1 MVELFQV
8 FQLEQLCTFS
18 IFYLLM
24 IWPGRPN
31 HDIEG
36 WDLFSKNSG
45 SREELKMV
53 QDRILLRYF
62 EWNLSP
68 PHLLSLLHK
77 GISEVKGFPYN
88 KWLRVSKLPSFNI
101 FVVES
106 ITCSGSGIFA
116 LLFCISAACSFLHV
130 RPYRKSG
137 STPAI
142 RK

>member
-8 FQLEQLCTFS
+8 FRLEQLCTFS
-18 IFYLLM
+18 ILYLLM

-77 GISEVKGFPYN
+77 DKGISEVKGFPYN
-88 KWLRVSKLPSFNI
+88 
-101 FVVES
+101 
-106 ITCSGSGIFA
+106 
-116 LLFCISAACSFLHV
+116 
-130 RPYRKSG
+130 
-137 STPAI
+137 
-142 RK
+142 